1 MTVDLRK
8 CFFKKVFALDF
19 EKIKQDKRFYIVNLT
34 TVWLCTHNTRHTSLA
49 SCDVP
54 IKENYNYYNTI
65 CPGIIVNSK
74 QQKRV
79 ILSVVFRLS
88 FAEKN

>member
-1 MTVDLRK
+1 MTNV
-8 CFFKKVFALDF
+8 FK
-19 EKIKQDKRFYIVNLT
+19 IVNLT

-54 IKENYNYYNTI
+54 IKENYNYYNRV
-65 CPGIIVNSK
+65 CPGIIVNS
-74 QQKRV
+74 KRV